1 MTPVETP
8 VPDRLAD
15 WGLPVALS
23 VMARAA
29 PRLPAADGV
38 KVTLM
43 VQLAAAASA
52 MPQLLVWAKSLELV
66 PKTAMLEML
75 KAELP
80 ELLRVT
86 A

>member
-1 MTPVETP
+1 VTPVETP
-8 VPDRLAD
+8 VPERLTD

-23 VMARAA
+23 LMARAA
-29 PRLPAADGV
+29 ERLPAAAGV

-43 VQLAAAASA
+43 LQEAPAATEL
-52 MPQLLVWAKSLELV
+52 PQLLVSPKSPALT
-66 PKTAMLEML
+66 PKTAMLVTL

-80 ELLRVT
+80 ELVRVT

>member
-8 VPDRLAD
+8 VPERLTD

-29 PRLPAADGV
+29 PRLPAAVGL
-38 KVTLM
+38 KVALI
-43 VQLAAAASA
+43 VQLAPAATEL
-52 MPQLLVWAKSLELV
+52 PQLLVWAKSLALT
-66 PKTAMLEML
+66 PKTAMLVTL

-80 ELLRVT
+80 ELVRVT